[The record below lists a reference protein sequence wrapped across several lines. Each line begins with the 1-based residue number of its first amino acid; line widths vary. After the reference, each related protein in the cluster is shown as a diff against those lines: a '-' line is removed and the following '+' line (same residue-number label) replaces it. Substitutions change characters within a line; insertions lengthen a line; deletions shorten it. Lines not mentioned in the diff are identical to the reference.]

1 MVMFLKKVIVDTTR
15 KYLGLNPCKICPLL
29 SSNFYKMFLATDIG
43 FILMSVLMEQ
53 SLQSDHVA
61 ANLP

>member
-1 MVMFLKKVIVDTTR
+1 MLMFLKNVIIDTTL

-29 SSNFYKMFLATDIG
+29 SSNFYKMFLATDIS
-43 FILMSVLMEQ
+43 FILVSVLMEQ
-53 SLQSDHVA
+53 SLQPDHIA